1 MKNAIFSSLQLARRH
16 LLWLTIIS
24 TVLISLAGC
33 KQPPPEPAPVPADVS
48 LDVKIGQMI
57 MVGFRGLDVKD
68 SSPVIRDIVER
79 HIGGVI
85 LYDYDVPTNTPIRN
99 IESPEQLKQLTAK
112 LQAASDIPLL
122 IAIDQEGGKVSRLKQ
137 SAGFA
142 PTVSAQNLGSMNDL
156 SLTYKHAAQI
166 AKTLAELGI
175 NLNLAPVVDL
185 NVNPDNPIIGRLGRS
200 FSADAEIVTA
210 HAVEFIKAHHEH
222 GVLCA
227 LKHFPGHGSSTGDSH
242 LGLTDITDTWSSK
255 ELIPYERLMAQDL
268 ADVIMTAHVYHGS
281 LDPNFPATL
290 SQPILGDLLRDQLF
304 YDGVIISDCMQMQAI
319 TDHYGFETA
328 LQTAID
334 AGVDI
339 ILISNNSVFE
349 EDAASRAIAII
360 KSLIKEG
367 KITPQR
373 INKSYRRIKKMKERL

>member
-1 MKNAIFSSLQLARRH
+1 MKI
-16 LLWLTIIS
+16 TDIIR
-24 TVLISLAGC
+24 A
-33 KQPPPEPAPVPADVS
+33 EPAPVPADVS

>member
-1 MKNAIFSSLQLARRH
+1 MKNAIFSSLQLALRQLI
-16 LLWLTIIS
+16 LLLLTMA
-24 TVLISLAGC
+24 TVLISLTTC
-33 KQPPPEPAPVPADVS
+33 KQPPADVS

-68 SSPVIRDIVER
+68 SSPIIRDIVER
-79 HIGGVI
+79 HIGGVV
-85 LYDYDVPTNTPIRN
+85 LYDYDVPTDSPIRN
-99 IESPEQLKQLTAK
+99 IKSPAQLKRLTAK
-112 LQAASDIPLL
+112 LQAASDIPLF
-122 IAIDQEGGKVSRLKQ
+122 IAIDQEGGKVSRLKE

-142 PTVSAQNLGSMNDL
+142 PTLSARYLGSVNDL
-156 SLTYKHAAQI
+156 ALTRRQAARVAQ
-166 AKTLAELGI
+166 TLAELGI

-200 FSADAEIVTA
+200 FSADPEIVA
-210 HAVEFIKAHHEH
+210 SHAAEFIKAHHEY

-227 LKHFPGHGSSTGDSH
+227 IKHYPGHGSSTGDSH

-255 ELIPYERLMAQDL
+255 ELIPYEVLIRRELVDA
-268 ADVIMTAHVYHGS
+268 IMTAHVYHGR

-304 YDGVIISDCMQMQAI
+304 YDGVIISDCMQMRAI

-328 LQTAID
+328 LHAAIE

-349 EDAASRAIAII
+349 EDVASRAIAII
-360 KSLIKEG
+360 KSLIEEG

-373 INKSYRRIKKMKERL
+373 INQSYSRIKKLKEGLY